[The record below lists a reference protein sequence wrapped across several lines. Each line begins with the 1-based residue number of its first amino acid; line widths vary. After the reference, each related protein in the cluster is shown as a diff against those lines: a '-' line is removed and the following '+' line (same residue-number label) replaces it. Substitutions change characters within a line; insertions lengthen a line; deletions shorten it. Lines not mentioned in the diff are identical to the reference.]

1 MLSFSKNHRIHQEG
15 MKTKAKTRMKRLL
28 EKRRRT
34 IKAKQRG
41 GGEVTNVGEW
51 IRRVQASRVFQ
62 GGDYTLGELSDP
74 YLKLPAQKDDYDL
87 AFDLNNGTEP
97 ENRVDI
103 RQEGAA
109 IKAILKDNI
118 GQLTPSQFK
127 DYIMEVR
134 RSEIGDAK
142 DIVDSLMFMVRIEN
156 KMRVLANVTPLEES
170 PDELGN
176 AERYP
181 LFLWALLLNTPENA
195 TPGFSTLPEPVQPE
209 APAS

>member
-1 MLSFSKNHRIHQEG
+1 
-15 MKTKAKTRMKRLL
+15 MKKEKGKSKTRIRRLL

-41 GGEVTNVGEW
+41 GGEVTSVGEW
-51 IRRVQASRVFQ
+51 IRRVQATRIFQ
-62 GGDYTLGELSDP
+62 EGGDYKLGELSDP
-74 YLKLPAQKDDYDL
+74 YLKLPVQEEEYSL
-87 AFDLNNGTEP
+87 AFDLNNGAEP

-109 IKAILKDNI
+109 VAALLKDNV
-118 GQLTPSQFK
+118 GQLTPRQFK
-127 DYIMEVR
+127 DYITEVR

-156 KMRVLANVTPLEES
+156 KMRSLANVTPLEEN
-170 PDELGN
+170 PDELAN
-176 AERYP
+176 DARYP

>member
-1 MLSFSKNHRIHQEG
+1 
-15 MKTKAKTRMKRLL
+15 MKGKSKTRIRRLL

-41 GGEVTNVGEW
+41 GGEVTSVGEW
-51 IRRVQASRVFQ
+51 IRRVQATRVFQ
-62 GGDYTLGELSDP
+62 EGGDYKIGELSDP
-74 YLKLPAQKDDYDL
+74 YLKLPAQEEEYVL
-87 AFDLNNGTEP
+87 AFDLNNGAEP

-109 IKAILKDNI
+109 VAALLKDNV
-118 GQLTPSQFK
+118 GQLTPRQFK
-127 DYIMEVR
+127 DYITEVR

-156 KMRVLANVTPLEES
+156 KMRALANVTPLEEN
-170 PDELGN
+170 PDELAN
-176 AERYP
+176 DARYP

>member
-1 MLSFSKNHRIHQEG
+1 

-41 GGEVTNVGEW
+41 GGEVTSVGEW
-51 IRRVQASRVFQ
+51 IRRVQATRVFQ
-62 GGDYTLGELSDP
+62 EGGDYTLGELSDP
-74 YLKLPAQKDDYDL
+74 YLKLPAQEDDYAL

-109 IKAILKDNI
+109 IKAFLKEAVSRLP
-118 GQLTPSQFK
+118 QLTPSQFK

-156 KMRVLANVTPLEES
+156 KMRAMANVTPLDEN